1 MRYPYYLLFLLLLCG
16 CYNLERNCEDFKTGS
31 FTFQQMVGTELVE
44 SSFTRNDSIAIE
56 TYKGITDTFSVR
68 WINNCEYIMRK
79 LNPKN
84 AYDQQAVHF
93 KILSTTAN
101 TYFFEFQMVVK
112 KQNQENLV
120 KKGTVTKIT
129 SL

>member
-1 MRYPYYLLFLLLLCG
+1 MRYSYYLLFLLLFCS
-16 CYNLERNCEDFKTGS
+16 CYNVERNCEDFKTGS
-31 FTFQQMVGTELVE
+31 FTFQQMVGTELV
-44 SSFTRNDSIAIE
+44 SSTFVRNDSIAIE
-56 TYKGITDTFSVR
+56 TYKGVTDTFSVR

-84 AYDQQAVHF
+84 TYDQQAVHF

-120 KKGTVTKIT
+120 KKGTVTKST

>member
-1 MRYPYYLLFLLLLCG
+1 MI
-16 CYNLERNCEDFKTGS
+16 
-31 FTFQQMVGTELVE
+31 GTELVS
-44 SSFTRNDSIAIE
+44 SSFVRNDSIAIE

-68 WINNCEYIMRK
+68 WINDCEYIMRK

-84 AYDQQAVHF
+84 TYDQQAVHF
-93 KILSTTAN
+93 KILSTKAN

-112 KQNQENLV
+112 KQNQKNIV
-120 KKGTVTKIT
+120 RKGTVTKLT

>member
-1 MRYPYYLLFLLLLCG
+1 
-16 CYNLERNCEDFKTGS
+16 
-31 FTFQQMVGTELVE
+31 
-44 SSFTRNDSIAIE
+44 
-56 TYKGITDTFSVR
+56 
-68 WINNCEYIMRK
+68 MRK

-129 SL
+129 SP